1 MSNVTPMTVVG
12 DAEAVVELEV
22 VEEAFEDVE
31 ELIVL
36 EVVEFAIELV
46 ELIVLEVVE
55 FVYIPLEL
63 LLLDVDMDVP
73 EEGESVVP

>member
-1 MSNVTPMTVVG
+1 MTVVG

-22 VEEAFEDVE
+22 VEKTFEDVE
-31 ELIVL
+31 ERIVL

-55 FVYIPLEL
+55 FV
-63 LLLDVDMDVP
+63 
-73 EEGESVVP
+73 

>member
-1 MSNVTPMTVVG
+1 MSKVTPITVVG

-22 VEEAFEDVE
+22 VEEAREDVE
-31 ELIVL
+31 FAEEL
-36 EVVEFAIELV
+36 IELV